1 MEKTTSILF
10 DVQEDVKLVAEA
22 IKSVLDLEVIIYDDQ
37 KTVVAAT
44 GGGAHAQVGDKVRGF
59 IVSEVLK
66 TSQPVYNYHPG
77 VHELCKPCSLWGNCP
92 EKADVSFPLIHQGVS
107 VGVVSITAFS
117 QEQEMILRQ
126 KQIIL
131 SNFLGKMADLIS
143 NKISSKF
150 LTHQYFSLSQMLE
163 ITIQSMYEGIL
174 AVDKEGRCIE
184 LNNSGSKILGLTK
197 EMVLGKP
204 IHKILPPLRLKS
216 VLSTQKG
223 FKDEECWLEVNGK
236 NVKVIGNA
244 TPLLQGDSVVGAV
257 YTFKDLEDVQRYA
270 YHLTSE
276 NDDAST
282 FACIIG
288 NSKALHATI
297 TRAKRIA
304 PSKATVLI
312 LGESG
317 TGKELFAR
325 SIHAESQRKTHAF
338 RAINCAAIP
347 EQLLESELFGYN
359 EGAFTGAIK
368 KGKPGKFEMADGG
381 TIFLDEIGDM
391 PLHLQVKLLRVL
403 QEQKV
408 ERVGGS
414 DPIPIDVRIIAA
426 TNKNLEQMVQQGTFR
441 EDLYYRLDVISLSIP
456 PLRERQEDIP
466 ILLQYFLTHY
476 SEITGKQIRGFSEET
491 ERILTEYKW
500 PGNVRELQNVVE
512 YAVHMV
518 DASWIQ
524 PNHLPERISRTNVAP
539 SWDEN
544 AILPLEQLEAEM
556 ITKALQK
563 YGTSVEGKKMV
574 ADALGINL
582 ATLYRNLQKL
592 KNNM

>member
-10 DVQEDVKLVAEA
+10 DVQEDVMLVAEA

-44 GGGAHAQVGDKVRGF
+44 GGGSHAKVGDKVRGF

-77 VHELCKPCSLWGNCP
+77 MHDLCKPCSLWGQCP
-92 EKADVSFPLIHQGVS
+92 ERADVSFPLLHQGVT

-117 QEQEMILRQ
+117 QEQETILRQ
-126 KQIIL
+126 KPIIL
-131 SNFLGKMADLIS
+131 SNYLGKMADLIS
-143 NKISSKF
+143 NKISSK
-150 LTHQYFSLSQMLE
+150 LLMEQYFSLSQMLE
-163 ITIQSMYEGIL
+163 ITIQSIHEGVL
-174 AVDKEGRCIE
+174 AVDKEGKCVE

-197 EMVLGKP
+197 ELILGKV
-204 IHKILPPLRLKS
+204 IHEILPSLRLKN
-216 VLSTQKG
+216 VLTKQKG

-244 TPLLQGDSVVGAV
+244 TPLLHENSVVGAV
-257 YTFKDLEDVQRYA
+257 YSFKDLEDVQRYA

-276 NDDAST
+276 NDAST
-282 FACIIG
+282 FASIIG
-288 NSKALHATI
+288 ISEALHATI
-297 TRAKRIA
+297 MRAKRIA
-304 PSKATVLI
+304 SSKSTVLI

-325 SIHAESQRKTHAF
+325 SIHAESPRMKYAF

-347 EQLLESELFGYN
+347 EHLLESELFGYN

-368 KGKPGKFEMADGG
+368 KGKPGKFEMTNGG

-403 QEQKV
+403 QEQTV
-408 ERVGGS
+408 ERIGGS

-441 EDLYYRLDVISLSIP
+441 EDLYYRLHVIPLHIP

-466 ILLQYFLTHY
+466 ILMQYFVTHY
-476 SEITGKQIRGFSEET
+476 AQIMDKQIRGFSKET
-491 ERILTEYKW
+491 ERTLTEYNW

-518 DASWIQ
+518 DAPWIQ
-524 PNHLPERISRTNVAP
+524 PNHLPERLTRTSIPPHLDKNV
-539 SWDEN
+539 
-544 AILPLEQLEAEM
+544 ILPLEQLEAEM
-556 ITKALQK
+556 ISKALQK
-563 YGTSVEGKKMV
+563 YGTSVEGKRMV
-574 ADALGINL
+574 AEALGINL
-582 ATLYRNLQKL
+582 ATLYRKLQKI
-592 KNNM
+592 K